1 MMTLALS
8 CAQFEAQLSDY
19 LDPDGLDARMRSRMD
34 AHRDHCASCQAL
46 VSELQAVMQEAAA
59 LPLRSPSRDLWPG
72 IAAQLETRVLSLPTA
87 RVVAPAHRAGP
98 RTIRI
103 EWFAAAAAALVLATA
118 GATWRIA
125 RARDPEP
132 VRVASA
138 PASSAP
144 ASPASTPSVSSVAAA
159 PSSADPISAAV
170 VAPAPRTAAT
180 EPSVRPTV
188 TAVSRVERFDEDAAL
203 SREIASLRE
212 VVQTRYAELDSGTV
226 AVIKRNLAII
236 DGAIADSRKALRKDP
251 RNRFLADQLDR
262 ALTRKIELMRQ
273 AALLERGS

>member
-8 CAQFEAQLSDY
+8 CTQFEAQLSDY

-34 AHRDHCASCQAL
+34 AHREQCASCQAL

-59 LPLRSPSRDLWPG
+59 LPVRSPSRDLWPG
-72 IAAQLETRVLSLPTA
+72 IAAQLETRVLSLPSA
-87 RVVAPAHRAGP
+87 RTVAPAARNGP
-98 RTIRI
+98 RMIRI

-125 RARDPEP
+125 RARDAEP
-132 VRVASA
+132 VRVASV
-138 PASSAP
+138 PS
-144 ASPASTPSVSSVAAA
+144 SPASTPSASSVAAVP
-159 PSSADPISAAV
+159 PSVDPISAPV
-170 VAPAPRTAAT
+170 VAPAPRGAAT
-180 EPSVRPTV
+180 EPSVRPSV
-188 TAVSRVERFDEDAAL
+188 TAVARVERFDEDAEL

-226 AVIKRNLAII
+226 TVIKRNLAII
-236 DGAIADSRKALRKDP
+236 DAAITDSRKALRKDP